1 MEVEALA
8 LDNPDKAKQVID
20 SVSGLIVNADRVTRV
35 REVFRS
41 ELELGLKYGLEKVCY
56 SLNMPLCILILQSS
70 VQMETTYVTELL
82 QGDESGKFLALDL
95 GSTNFR

>member
-1 MEVEALA
+1 MEALA

-41 ELELGLKYGLEKVCY
+41 ELELGLKYGLEKVCS
-56 SLNMPLCILILQSS
+56 SLNMPSLHLNIAVKCANGNNLCNRTSS
-70 VQMETTYVTELL
+70 
-82 QGDESGKFLALDL
+82 
-95 GSTNFR
+95 RR

>member
-56 SLNMPLCILILQSS
+56 SLNMPLYLNIAVKCANGNNLCNRTSS
-70 VQMETTYVTELL
+70 
-82 QGDESGKFLALDL
+82 
-95 GSTNFR
+95 RR